1 MSFGFSITDFKEV
14 IKLSWD
20 LYVSLKEGPEEIKN
34 IARDLATIYGVLNH
48 IHDDISGDD
57 SAIKAHGEGRVK
69 MLQTMTLKLKAT
81 LDEVQRLVDKFRP
94 MAATS
99 KIPEQLWIKVKW
111 VAGQKRIKRI
121 HQDISFHI
129 SSFNLLM
136 TSMGNSS
143 LRRIEAG
150 LQEMRFDS
158 HKGSESLK
166 SARTNTWTTETTA
179 RDDDQDGDVDNEVE
193 VDDEDVEDDQKMV
206 PAPSPQSNGH
216 QRKPRSPPTGTA
228 NTPAQDV
235 NSDNGVPFNWPK
247 GLTPAV
253 TLRSPEFVARIES
266 LSTGEQSQLA
276 EIIFA
281 NCRTACFDFYRNNA
295 LWRAKFATSDTSH
308 DRRLFELDNGTFP
321 KTPNDLDL
329 VQWLLKIRYTTSSI
343 APPDAVSTMAFWDY
357 NGMHSTFAW
366 STRIPALI
374 DVFDKIDTDVFEEC
388 LLCSIHLC
396 QHLQAWNAAGR
407 LKALWKMI
415 HTSSLPS
422 KEDWWKIL
430 AKLEPGSSTAH
441 AMVGV
446 R

>member
-193 VDDEDVEDDQKMV
+193 VDDEDVEDDQRMV

>member
-1 MSFGFSITDFKEV
+1 MYS
-14 IKLSWD
+14 
-20 LYVSLKEGPEEIKN
+20 Y
-34 IARDLATIYGVLNH
+34 ANH
-48 IHDDISGDD
+48 
-57 SAIKAHGEGRVK
+57 
-69 MLQTMTLKLKAT
+69 T
-81 LDEVQRLVDKFRP
+81 
-94 MAATS
+94 
-99 KIPEQLWIKVKW
+99 
-111 VAGQKRIKRI
+111 VAN
-121 HQDISFHI
+121 S
-129 SSFNLLM
+129 
-136 TSMGNSS
+136 SS

-193 VDDEDVEDDQKMV
+193 VDDEDVEDDQRMV